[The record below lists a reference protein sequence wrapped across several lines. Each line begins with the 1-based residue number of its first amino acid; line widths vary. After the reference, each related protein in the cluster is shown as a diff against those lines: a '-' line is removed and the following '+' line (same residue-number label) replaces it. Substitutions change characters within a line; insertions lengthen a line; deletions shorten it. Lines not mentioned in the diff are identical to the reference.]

1 METMTTRAIFAEK
14 IKVLRAEL
22 EERHTAG
29 GGGFDVCRA
38 WAGSTDAVIK
48 ELFAELAP
56 ESASLPFS
64 LVALGGYGREEL
76 NPSSDIDL
84 LFLYDKEISNAEGA
98 LPGKVIPMMWDL
110 GFKVGHATR
119 TIADCIRIAQTDLI
133 SKTGML
139 EARFLFGDKAV
150 FGRFEYQFA
159 KNVMAKQSERFVRDK
174 WVESEIRHGKWHNTL
189 LLTEP
194 DVKESPGALRDYH
207 TALWVAAA
215 RYGVRG
221 ITEIAGRGL
230 MDAEEQKAV
239 TEAVDFILRLRNDI
253 HFLAKGPHN
262 LLDYALQPRVAKRL
276 GFTGEGDTPV
286 IRMMHDYYRAADT
299 VLRFGQSV
307 RAQAMR
313 YRTKTQMF
321 FLKLR
326 HKMLAPHI
334 FAGEDEIFVKDLTA
348 AELAATPETLFTLLR
363 LMVEKELGPSPGLR
377 RMLDEVGRLWKQER
391 PNPVALGVGLR
402 GILEM
407 QDPVKALE
415 LMRDCKLIT
424 AVIPEF
430 HAIRYL
436 TPFDLYHRFTVDG
449 HSFRAILEF
458 DNLKRNE
465 RPECDLLRALYIA
478 EPRKDLVR
486 LALLLHDLGKG
497 TGGHHEERIDPAILL
512 RIGFSEEEAATV
524 ERLVRQHLLMNS
536 VAQKRDIHEP
546 HTVIEFAEQ
555 VGDDETLK
563 RLYMLTYADTCAVG
577 PGIWNSWKGALLK
590 ELFTLGATYFEGKD
604 PLQWFAPGRF
614 LPPEKMTP
622 EVIRFIKGMPDKYFF
637 MRSPEEVERD
647 AALFTTFMMGDGAPL
662 IQHRYISATDP
673 GELTLV
679 SKNKLGLLYN
689 ALGTL
694 ASKNIDIL
702 QAIIL
707 THGEGVAFDFF
718 RVHGPNG
725 QPIGDDAFWGRVEG
739 EIRRVLAGEKTVDE
753 ILKGR
758 TRIIGGQNAVMVDP
772 HVRVLND
779 VSFSHTV
786 VETVSRDRIG
796 LLFDS
801 ARAISDAG
809 LDIVSASIAVEGH
822 KALNTFYVSE
832 ADGKKVTNPERME
845 EIKEALKAALIPP
858 A

>member
-1 METMTTRAIFAEK
+1 MTTRAVFSEK
-14 IKVLRAEL
+14 IKGLRAAL
-22 EERHTAG
+22 EERHAAG
-29 GGGFDVCRA
+29 GGGFEVCRG
-38 WAGSTDAVIK
+38 WAASVDGVIK
-48 ELFAELAP
+48 ELFAEMVP
-56 ESASLPFS
+56 ESAALPFA
-64 LVALGGYGREEL
+64 LAALGGYGREEL
-76 NPSSDIDL
+76 NPWSDIDL
-84 LFLYDKEISNAEGA
+84 LFLYDKDIGDAGAA
-98 LPGKVIPMMWDL
+98 LPGAIIPMMWDV

-119 TIADCIRIAQTDLI
+119 TIADCLRIAQTDLI

-139 EARFLFGDKAV
+139 EARFLLGDKPLFA
-150 FGRFEYQFA
+150 RFEYQFG

-221 ITEIAGRGL
+221 IEEIAARGL
-230 MDAEEQKAV
+230 MDAEERKSV

-262 LLDYALQPRVAKRL
+262 LLDYAMQPRVARRL
-276 GFTGEGDTPV
+276 GFTGDGDVPV

-326 HKMLAPHI
+326 HKMLAPNI

-348 AELAATPETLFTLLR
+348 SELAAKPETLFALLR
-363 LMVEKELGPSPGLR
+363 LMVEKELRPSPGLR
-377 RMLDEVGRLWKQER
+377 RMLDETGRLWKQGR
-391 PNPVALGVGLR
+391 PDPVMLGAGLR

-415 LMRDCKLIT
+415 LMRDCKVLT
-424 AVIPEF
+424 AIIPEF
-430 HAIRYL
+430 RAIRYL

-458 DNLKRNE
+458 DNLKLNE
-465 RPECDLLRALYIA
+465 RPECDLLRALYLA

-512 RIGFSEEEAATV
+512 RIGYSEGEAATV
-524 ERLVRQHLLMNS
+524 ERLVRLHLLMNS

-555 VGDDETLK
+555 VEDEETLK

-622 EVIRFIKGMPDKYFF
+622 DVIRFVKGMPDKYFF
-637 MRSPEEVERD
+637 MRSPEDVERD
-647 AALFTTFMMGDGAPL
+647 AAIFTAFVKGDGAPL
-662 IQHRYISATDP
+662 IQHRFISAADP
-673 GELTLV
+673 GEITLV
-679 SKNKLGLLYN
+679 SKNRLGLLYN

-702 QAIIL
+702 QAVIL
-707 THGEGVAFDFF
+707 THAEGVAFDFF

-725 QPIGDDAFWGRVEG
+725 QPIGDEAFWGRVDAEV
-739 EIRRVLAGEKTVDE
+739 RRVLTGEKTVDE

-758 TRIIGGQNAVMVDP
+758 TRILGGQNAVAVDP

-786 VETVSRDRIG
+786 LETVSRDRIG

-801 ARAISDAG
+801 ARAISGLG

-832 ADGKKVTNPERME
+832 ADGKKVANPERME
-845 EIKEALKAALIPP
+845 EIKEALKTALIPP

>member
-1 METMTTRAIFAEK
+1 MTTRAVFSEK
-14 IKVLRAEL
+14 IQCLRAAL
-22 EERHTAG
+22 EERHAG
-29 GGGFDVCRA
+29 GAGGFEICRA
-38 WAGSTDAVIK
+38 WAGSIDGVIK
-48 ELFAELAP
+48 ELFGELAP
-56 ESASLPFS
+56 ETATLPFA

-76 NPSSDIDL
+76 NPWSDIDL
-84 LFLYDKEISNAEGA
+84 LFLYDKEIGNAEGA

-139 EARFLFGDKAV
+139 EARFLFGDKEI

-159 KNVMAKQSERFVRDK
+159 KNAMGKQVDRFVRDK
-174 WVESEIRHGKWHNTL
+174 WVESEIRHGKWHNTP

-215 RYGVRG
+215 RYDVYG
-221 ITEIAGRGL
+221 IAEIAARGL
-230 MDAEEQKAV
+230 MDTEGQKEV

-262 LLDYALQPRVAKRL
+262 LLDYAMQPRVAKRL
-276 GFTGEGDTPV
+276 GFTGEGDAPV

-326 HKMLAPHI
+326 HKMLAPNI

-348 AELAATPETLFTLLR
+348 ADLAATPATAFTLLR
-363 LMVEKELGPSPGLR
+363 LMVEKELRPSPGLR

-391 PNPVALGVGLR
+391 PDAVTLGTGLR

-415 LMRDCKLIT
+415 LMRDCKLLT
-424 AVIPEF
+424 AIIPEF

-465 RPECDLLRALYIA
+465 RPECDLLRALYLA

-497 TGGHHEERIDPAILL
+497 AGGHHDERIDPAILL
-512 RIGFSEEEAATV
+512 RIGYSKEEAATV
-524 ERLVRQHLLMNS
+524 ERLVLLHLLMNS

-555 VGDDETLK
+555 VGDEETLK
-563 RLYMLTYADTCAVG
+563 RLYMLTFADTCAVG

-604 PLQWFAPGRF
+604 PLQWLAPGRF
-614 LPPEKMTP
+614 LPQEKMTP
-622 EVIRFIKGMPDKYFF
+622 DVIRFVKGMPDKYFF
-637 MRSPEEVERD
+637 MRSPEDVERD
-647 AALFTTFMMGDGAPL
+647 AALFSAFMRGDGAPL
-662 IQHRYISATDP
+662 ITHRFISAADP
-673 GELTLV
+673 GEITLV

-702 QAIIL
+702 QAVIL
-707 THGEGVAFDFF
+707 THAEGVAFDFF

-725 QPIGDDAFWGRVEG
+725 QPIGDDAFWGRVEA
-739 EIRRVLAGEKTVDE
+739 EVRRVLAGEKTVDE

-758 TRIIGGQNAVMVDP
+758 TRVLGGQNAVPVDP

-779 VSFSHTV
+779 VSFTHTV

-801 ARAISDAG
+801 ARAISG
-809 LDIVSASIAVEGH
+809 VELDIVSASIAVEGH
-822 KALNTFYVSE
+822 KALNTFYVAE

-845 EIKEALKAALIPP
+845 KIKEALKIALIPP